1 MSSQLSLIGS
11 FLQRTSI
18 LLGQSLSDLVDFLLN
33 VILEDQ
39 YGFPIFTI
47 ESELAAAGILMHG
60 NYWSPL
66 GGDHG
71 LIVLLHDMQVHR
83 LHPMWIPLIERI
95 DDEFWMN
102 TFEQIV
108 TLVNLIDVGLD
119 IGGFLEEEASIQRI
133 GTINDWT

>member
-1 MSSQLSLIGS
+1 
-11 FLQRTSI
+11 
-18 LLGQSLSDLVDFLLN
+18 
-33 VILEDQ
+33 
-39 YGFPIFTI
+39 
-47 ESELAAAGILMHG
+47 
-60 NYWSPL
+60 
-66 GGDHG
+66 
-71 LIVLLHDMQVHR
+71 MQVHR

-95 DDEFWMN
+95 DDKFWMN